1 MTGNDFAYTH
11 NLCVDLPEAGLF
23 DLDVQ
28 LDIAM
33 SVTLDDFEI
42 ETVSIVKP
50 RLNWVASN
58 PGRWASMAAGETSW
72 SETVSCEGSALREAL
87 GKAIRAAVEDDTSI
101 IDAIFESAEQSLFNT
116 FN

>member
-1 MTGNDFAYTH
+1 MTGDDFAYTH
-11 NLCVDLPEAGLF
+11 NLCVDLDEAGLF
-23 DLDVQ
+23 DLEIQ
-28 LDIAM
+28 LEIAM
-33 SVTLDDFEI
+33 AVTLDDFEI

-72 SETVSCEGSALREAL
+72 SETVSCEGTALREAL
-87 GKAIRAAVEDDTSI
+87 GKAIRAVIEDDTSI
-101 IDAIFESAEQSLFNT
+101 IDDIFESAEMSLFNT